1 MIMTKGNC
9 FLYFENSC
17 QKWSFWPLF
26 SKKKYFSGVL
36 ANPILFDRTI
46 KWASTAYKVAKK
58 EKLTKY
64 QLKKFQSLLT
74 LAKSDYE
81 ETLKKMMVDM
91 KIESK
96 TKTENR
102 ARLLENELMK
112 TSQNYRIKHPLIADI
127 IDRKQIRKLCQEKV
141 SFWNIRSM

>member
-1 MIMTKGNC
+1 M
-9 FLYFENSC
+9 
-17 QKWSFWPLF
+17 
-26 SKKKYFSGVL
+26 
-36 ANPILFDRTI
+36 FDRTI

-64 QLKKFQSLLT
+64 QLKKFQSLLI

-91 KIESK
+91 KIDSK
-96 TKTENR
+96 IKTENR
-102 ARLLENELMK
+102 ARLLEKELMK

-127 IDRKQIRKLCQEKV
+127 INRKQIRKLCQEKV
-141 SFWNIRSM
+141 SF